1 MANENDIFQGDILEA
16 GEDITAF
23 LDENDEM
30 FSLLGMS
37 EEEKEKAAMNLKEE
51 DMQYSNASVSE
62 ENRLD
67 DMLSQAD
74 QMNAGDVSEQDSLQD
89 MLDMMESDGVEDVAE
104 QTEQVNLEDILR
116 QADIGDMLNEAE
128 QMDSEDMPGQGE
140 QMDLGDMSVQTE
152 QADLGDML
160 NESEQVDFEDLL
172 NQTGEVDLED
182 VLGQVDLKGDEQ
194 MDSFDDTGDTVPDS
208 GAAEDD
214 NLDEAVRALIQD
226 MDNGTSELDID
237 SDELANLDSLDISD
251 EVMEGIDFNED
262 LTNSSGDSMPETG
275 EPLGEE
281 TNFLK
286 KKEEKAQRKE
296 EKRQAKEEKRK
307 AKEEKKK
314 AKKLAKGVAEEEIEE
329 TADTAIDE
337 INLDQILSEGEE
349 KPADTGISKEAM
361 KNLSF
366 GEKLSLVLFG
376 PDEEEELSAKEIAR
390 LEEKQ
395 AAKEKKK
402 EEKAQKKADAQ
413 QEKAHKKAQAKEMAV
428 VKKAAAQDKKEQI
441 RQQEEEEDAKEK
453 KFTSKQVG
461 LVAVILAL
469 LACTVVLGTNQFNYH
484 MVIAR
489 ATNYF
494 EMQKYRKAYEQIV
507 GVDVKDRDQQIRDK
521 IYCVMYVQQQVDS
534 YRNFCKLEM
543 YDSGLDSLVK
553 GVRKYNKHYD
563 EAKELGIE
571 ADLDRLHAVIE
582 NELTNQYGLTMS
594 VVEEWLALDQTT
606 YTQAIRDYVAAMQFQ

>member
-1 MANENDIFQGDILEA
+1 MANENDFFQGDILEA
-16 GEDITAF
+16 GEDTATF
-23 LDENDEM
+23 LDENDEL
-30 FSLLGMS
+30 FNLLGMS
-37 EEEKEKAAMNLKEE
+37 EEEKEKASQNLMKE
-51 DMQYSNASVSE
+51 DMQYSDTSVSE

-67 DMLSQAD
+67 DMLSQAEQTD
-74 QMNAGDVSEQDSLQD
+74 AGGVPEQDSLQD
-89 MLDMMESDGVEDVAE
+89 MLDMMEADDLENVLEQSEQMNLEDVLN
-104 QTEQVNLEDILR
+104 QTEQ
-116 QADIGDMLNEAE
+116 
-128 QMDSEDMPGQGE
+128 
-140 QMDLGDMSVQTE
+140 T
-152 QADLGDML
+152 DLGDML
-160 NESEQVDFEDLL
+160 NQTEQTDLEDML
-172 NQTGEVDLED
+172 NQSEEVNLEDMLNQSGQVDLED

-194 MDSFDDTGDTVPDS
+194 MDSFDDTGDGIPDS
-208 GAAEDD
+208 GTAEDD
-214 NLDEAVRALIQD
+214 NLDDAVRALIQD
-226 MDNGTSELDID
+226 MDNGTDASDID
-237 SDELANLDSLDISD
+237 ADEFTNLDSLDISD

-262 LTNSSGDSMPETG
+262 LTNSSEDTVLETS
-275 EPLGEE
+275 ESLGEE

-286 KKEEKAQRKE
+286 KKEEKAQKKE
-296 EKRQAKEEKRK
+296 EKRRAKE
-307 AKEEKKK
+307 AKKN
-314 AKKLAKGVAEEEIEE
+314 AKKLAKEAAEQEMEE
-329 TADTAIDE
+329 TADAALDE
-337 INLDQILSEGEE
+337 INLDQILAGEGEE
-349 KPADTGISKEAM
+349 KSSDAGSSKEAM

-376 PDEEEELSAKEIAR
+376 PDEEEQLSAKEIAR

-413 QEKAHKKAQAKEMAV
+413 QEKAQKKAQAKEMAV

-461 LVAVILAL
+461 LIAVILAL
-469 LACTVVLGTNQFNYH
+469 LGCTVVLGTNQFNYH

-543 YDSGLDSLVK
+543 YDSGLDSLIK
-553 GVRKYNKHYD
+553 GVRKYKKHYD

-571 ADLDRLHAVIE
+571 ADLDRLRATIE
-582 NELTNQYGLTMS
+582 NELANQYGLSMPT
-594 VVEEWLALDQTT
+594 VEEWLALDQTT
-606 YTQAIRDYVAAMQFQ
+606 YSQAIRDYVAAMQFQ